1 MKNNR
6 ETFLYL
12 KSLKESGV
20 KEVLV
25 ERKSAAKAKPA
36 ALPVKPALSD
46 AAALK
51 SEPVTAETQAAL
63 KALREEALKCMR
75 CQELSSTRQNVVF
88 GAGSENCKLMFVG
101 EAPGRD
107 EDKQGLPFVGDA
119 GKLLTQIIEAMG
131 LKRDQVYIANTL
143 KCRPPKNRP
152 PEPDEVANCRPF
164 LEKQIEL
171 INPAMI
177 CALGKHASQALLKTD
192 IPISKLRGEF
202 RDYPGPT
209 SGGVRIPVMC
219 TYHPAYLLRNP
230 AEKRTVWEDMKKIM
244 KALA

>member
-25 ERKSAAKAKPA
+25 ERKSAAKPKPA

-63 KALREEALKCMR
+63 KTLREEALKCMR

-131 LKRDQVYIANTL
+131 LTREQVYIAN
-143 KCRPPKNRP
+143 
-152 PEPDEVANCRPF
+152 
-164 LEKQIEL
+164 
-171 INPAMI
+171 
-177 CALGKHASQALLKTD
+177 
-192 IPISKLRGEF
+192 
-202 RDYPGPT
+202 
-209 SGGVRIPVMC
+209 
-219 TYHPAYLLRNP
+219 
-230 AEKRTVWEDMKKIM
+230 
-244 KALA
+244 